1 MFDLDKLDE
10 LEKAATGGEWRFCTG
25 SGTCEC
31 TAIFS
36 DECSAGEIICDFL
49 PDYEFRRDPQKDI
62 GGDINFVA
70 ALRNAYP
77 AMSQELRKLREI
89 VAKLPKTA
97 DGAPVTPEMKLYR
110 MMDHAAP
117 NPYGITDWKVRES
130 VAQMI
135 PWRTEVT
142 FYSTREAAEA
152 AKK

>member
-10 LEKAATGGEWRFCTG
+10 LEKAASKPWGFAEYKRNGDDSLALSIEGCGPRHVHGDHLATLH
-25 SGTCEC
+25 
-31 TAIFS
+31 
-36 DECSAGEIICDFL
+36 CDDMAL
-49 PDYEFRRDPQKDI
+49 A
-62 GGDINFVA
+62 V

-77 AMSQELRKLREI
+77 AMSQELRKLRET

-97 DGAPVTPEMKLYR
+97 DGVPVTPEMKLYR